1 MLESISFL
9 VDLICKSRKPKIV
22 SWPVLS
28 LTSWIKA
35 AFEDPYKGVHFLGGK
50 QVGTDSADRIL
61 EEFWD
66 RYCKADLA
74 IPMPQHPPKTVPIY
88 IHGDEGRGLV
98 KKPLMV
104 ISYQPVFSWR
114 GPDSTNTSAKHG
126 LYKWHIIFSGG
137 KWIGGMFYI

>member
-1 MLESISFL
+1 MHISCKYMLESISFL
-9 VDLICKSRKPKIV
+9 MGLNLQVRKPKTIA
-22 SWPVLS
+22 WPVLT

-35 AFEDPYKGVHFLGGK
+35 AFEDPYKGIHFLGGK
-50 QVGTDSADRIL
+50 QVGTDSAHRML

-74 IPMPQHPPKTVPIY
+74 VPRPQDPSKMIPIF

-104 ISYQPVFSWR
+104 ISFQPCFSWK
-114 GPDSTNTSAKHG
+114 GGDYTNTSAKHG
-126 LYKWHIIFSGG
+126 IF
-137 KWIGGMFYI
+137 